1 LMEELAEAPPASIKQ
16 LTIYASGHSFN
27 AMVTEVELLAQE

>member
-1 LMEELAEAPPASIKQ
+1 LIRG
-16 LTIYASGHSFN
+16 LTIYASGHSFH